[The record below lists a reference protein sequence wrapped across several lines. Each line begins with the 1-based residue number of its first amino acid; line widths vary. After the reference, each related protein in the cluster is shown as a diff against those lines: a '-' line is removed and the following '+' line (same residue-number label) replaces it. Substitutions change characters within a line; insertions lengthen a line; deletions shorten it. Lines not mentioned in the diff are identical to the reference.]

1 MVRVEAVLDTW
12 KTVRE
17 DTALAVEE
25 FPSDDFGFKP
35 ALDVMSFGEIAT
47 HILNAGHAL
56 TGLLLDGGDNFS
68 TPEFRASLKKYID
81 EIPAHATPAELAA
94 LLRSE
99 LAKRCSAFAAQPPEF
114 FSGMVTRMDGLQV
127 TRLEMLQY
135 IKEHELTHRSQLF
148 LYLRLKGLVPATTRR
163 RQAKAKA

>member
-17 DTALAVEE
+17 DAALAVEE
-25 FPSDDFGFKP
+25 FPAGDFGFKP
-35 ALDVMSFGEIAT
+35 TADVMSFGDIAN
-47 HILNAGHAL
+47 HILQAGHAL
-56 TGLLLDGGDNFS
+56 TGLLLDGVENFS
-68 TPEFRASLKKYID
+68 TPEFRPSLKKYID
-81 EIPAHATPAELAA
+81 ELPARETPAELAA

-99 LAKRCSAFAAQPPEF
+99 LAKRCEAFAAQPPEF
-114 FSGMVTRMDGLQV
+114 FSAMITRMDGMPV